1 MMEKIIQRG
10 EYEWEVPIGT
20 VPGMRVPGRFY
31 LSQQLM
37 GTLEEGAVEQLANIA
52 TLPGICKNAL
62 AMPDIH
68 WGYGFP
74 IGGVGAFTMDEG
86 IISPGG
92 VGFDINCGVR
102 LLATPLHRR
111 DLGQIKKV
119 MQELYDTVPTG
130 VGTKSCITV
139 ADRDLNKIMTEGA
152 RWAVEEGYGTDRDLL
167 WCEEQGCIEGADI
180 SHVSQKARKRGRPQ
194 CGTLGSGNHF
204 LEVQCVEEIFD
215 PEAAQAF
222 GIEAGQICIMIHCG
236 SRGLGHQI
244 CTDHLKILE
253 DAAKKYHIPLADKQ
267 LACAPLTSPEG
278 EAYLSAMACAANYAW
293 ANRQM
298 IMHLTR
304 EVLSRNFS
312 LSAEEMPLVYDV
324 THNVA
329 KIEEHLVD
337 GKRTTLCVH
346 RKGATRAFGPN
357 THDLPPGCD
366 AIGQPVIIPGSMG
379 SSSYLLKGTQG
390 AMEKTFG
397 STCHGAGRVLSRSQA
412 KKRASG
418 ESIQESLGRSGITVL
433 APSAG
438 SIAEE
443 APDAYKPSGEVVKV
457 VHEAG
462 ISAKVARLNPIGVIK
477 G

>member
-1 MMEKIIQRG
+1 MDKIIRKK

-31 LSQQLM
+31 LSEELM
-37 GTLEEGAVEQLANIA
+37 GTLEEGAVQQLANIA

-86 IISPGG
+86 VISPGG

-102 LLATPLHRR
+102 LMATPLKRS
-111 DLGQIKKV
+111 DLGQMKNV
-119 MQELYDTVPTG
+119 LQEIYDIIPTG

-139 ADRDLNKIMTEGA
+139 KDGELNTIMTEGA
-152 RWAVEEGYGTDRDLL
+152 RWAIEEGYGTERDLF
-167 WCEEQGCIEGADI
+167 WCEGQGCIEGADI

-204 LEVQCVEEIFD
+204 LEFQCVEEIFE

-222 GIEAGQICIMIHCG
+222 GIEADQICIMIHCG

-244 CTDHLKILE
+244 CTDYLTTLE
-253 DAAKKYHIPLADKQ
+253 DAAKKYQIPLADNQ
-267 LACAPLTSPEG
+267 LACAPLRSPEG

-293 ANRQM
+293 VNRQI

-324 THNVA
+324 THNIA
-329 KIEEHLVD
+329 KIEEHMVD

-357 THDLPPGCD
+357 SRDLPPGCD

-379 SSSYLLKGTQG
+379 SSSYLLRGTHG
-390 AMEKTFG
+390 AMDKTFG

-418 ESIQESLGRSGITVL
+418 ESIQESLGRRGIIVL

-438 SIAEE
+438 TIAEE
-443 APDAYKPSGEVVKV
+443 APDAYKPSDQVVEV

-462 ISAKVARLNPIGVIK
+462 ISAKVARLYPIGVIK

>member
-1 MMEKIIQRG
+1 MMEKIIRKG
-10 EYEWEVPIGT
+10 EYEWELPIGT
-20 VPGMRVPGRFY
+20 VPDMRVPGRFY

-37 GTLEEGAVEQLANIA
+37 GTLEEGAVTQLANIA
-52 TLPGICKNAL
+52 TLPGICKHSL

-102 LLATPLHRR
+102 LMATPLHRS
-111 DLGQIKKV
+111 DLKQVKKV
-119 MQELYDTVPTG
+119 LQELYTTVPTG
-130 VGTKSCITV
+130 VGTKSCIT
-139 ADRDLNKIMTEGA
+139 ASDRDLNRIMTEGA
-152 RWAVEEGYGTDRDLL
+152 RWTVEEGYGTERDLL
-167 WCEEQGCIEGADI
+167 WCEEQGHIEGADI

-204 LEVQCVEEIFD
+204 LEIQCVEEIFD

-244 CTDHLKILE
+244 CTDHLKTLE
-253 DAAKKYHIPLADKQ
+253 DASKKYHIPLADKQ

-304 EVLSRNFS
+304 EVFSRAFS

-329 KIEEHLVD
+329 KIEEHMVD

-346 RKGATRAFGPN
+346 RKGATRAFGPG

-366 AIGQPVIIPGSMG
+366 TIGQPVIIPGSMG
-379 SSSYLLKGTQG
+379 SSSYLLKGTTG

-412 KKRASG
+412 KKQATG
-418 ESIQESLGRSGITVL
+418 ESIQETLGRNGITVL

-443 APDAYKPSGEVVKV
+443 APNAYKPSGEVVKV

-462 ISAKVARLNPIGVIK
+462 ISARVARLNPIGVIK